1 MRTMKQTESG
11 AGFMSLWIIEKES
24 GIPISCVNLSS
35 TLIDSVLFG
44 GFMVAIRGL
53 MNDFEI
59 GQLTSF
65 STDLANLLFTGSEDL
80 ISVLAIKKEFP
91 VDFWYPTLL
100 RIHQKAETMYQSK
113 KQAILDTSLFKSLE
127 PEFRSE
133 ILTNISKYY
142 KEPMTSKNNFDEK
155 SGQSKEAKKAKQKME
170 DSGLW

>member
-1 MRTMKQTESG
+1 MEPTESG

-35 TLIDSVLFG
+35 TQIDSVLFG

-53 MNDFEI
+53 MDDFEI

-80 ISVLAIKKEFP
+80 ISVIAIKKEFP

-100 RIHQKAETMYQSK
+100 RIHQKAETFYQSK
-113 KQAILDTSLFKSLE
+113 KQVILDTSLFKELE

-133 ILTNISKYY
+133 ILVNITKYRE
-142 KEPMTSKNNFDEK
+142 EPISDKNLLNEK
-155 SGQSKEAKKAKQKME
+155 SKQSKEAKKAKQKME